1 MASFRAL
8 WPALV
13 CLVPCLGNSADPSII
28 DSLRQRF
35 PQGIPWH
42 VEFKDMA
49 GSDLGSLDLVITS
62 EPAKSCLGSMGSDS
76 VRARFERID
85 VAPTRLRIASYG
97 IVQFTGYGITIDLTG
112 DTCDAYL
119 LMSGSLASDG
129 SSTGE
134 LYTLGIRGGRD
145 VGTYHATIQ
154 YAK

>member
-85 VAPTRLRIASYG
+85 VAPSKLRIASYG
-97 IVQFTGYGITIDLTG
+97 IVQFTGDGITIDLTG

-129 SSTGE
+129 SSAGE
-134 LYTLGIRGGRD
+134 LYTLGNRGGRD
-145 VGTYHATIQ
+145 VGTYHATV
-154 YAK
+154 K

>member
-13 CLVPCLGNSADPSII
+13 CLVPCLGNSAEPSII

-97 IVQFTGYGITIDLTG
+97 IVQFTGDGITIDLTG

-129 SSTGE
+129 SSAGE

-145 VGTYHATIQ
+145 VGTYHATV
-154 YAK
+154 K

>member
-13 CLVPCLGNSADPSII
+13 CLVPCLGNSAEPSII

-97 IVQFTGYGITIDLTG
+97 IVQFTGDGITIDLTG

-129 SSTGE
+129 SSAGE

>member
-97 IVQFTGYGITIDLTG
+97 IVQFTGDGITIDLTG

>member
-1 MASFRAL
+1 MSPRAL
-8 WPALV
+8 WPALI
-13 CLVPCLGNSADPSII
+13 CLAPCLGNSTEPGIAY
-28 DSLRQRF
+28 SLRQRF

-42 VEFKDMA
+42 VEFKDLA
-49 GSDLGSLDLVITS
+49 GNDLGSLDLVITS
-62 EPAKSCLGSMGSDS
+62 ETAKSCLGSMGSDS

-97 IVQFTGYGITIDLTG
+97 IVQFTGDGITIDLTG

-129 SSTGE
+129 SSSGE

-145 VGTYHATIQ
+145 VGTYHATIP